1 MRGALLASILVATG
15 LAAEERGSADPRAE
29 LAPLEQAL
37 SQAADQIAR
46 PNVFALTGAECRG
59 YRIEGLGAVFVLPPR
74 AVRSRHL
81 AVWRVAPA
89 HRGATRDRQIRV
101 IELQAEELQRE
112 AARTHAQVERAIA
125 EVQRE
130 VDRRRAATERSASA
144 PAPVAAPSPP
154 DVPAPPLPP
163 PPPWSRWLEAGPSD
177 EDEDE
182 QEAPADAVVARMRAA
197 LVEALAE
204 HAPALSG
211 LRVGET
217 IAVAIDFV
225 PSFPFGPARPDKTL
239 VVRVRK
245 KDLDERRAG
254 RIGIEQ
260 LKSRIEAVEY

>member
-15 LAAEERGSADPRAE
+15 LAAEERASTDPRAE
-29 LAPLEQAL
+29 LALLEQAL
-37 SQAADQIAR
+37 SQAADQVAR

-74 AVRSRHL
+74 AVRPRNM

-89 HRGATRDRQIRV
+89 QRSATRDRQIRV

-112 AARTHAQVERAIA
+112 AARTHAEVERAIA

-130 VDRRRAATERSASA
+130 VDRRRAATERSANA

-154 DVPAPPLPP
+154 DAPVPPLPP
-163 PPPWSRWLEAGPSD
+163 SPPWSRWLEAGPSD
-177 EDEDE
+177 EDE
-182 QEAPADAVVARMRAA
+182 QEAPAGAVIARMRAA

-211 LRVGET
+211 LRADET

-225 PSFPFGPARPDKTL
+225 PSFPFGRARPDKTL
-239 VVRVRK
+239 VVRVRN

-254 RIGIEQ
+254 RIGLER
-260 LKSRIEAVEY
+260 LRARIEAVEY